1 MIGDASGEFAC
12 ILLDT
17 CCRLNLYET
26 GLIAEMLHALPERC
40 AVVDYVVAESL
51 YIRRSGATGDEDDTE
66 PVVLQPLIDRGLL
79 EVLRLVTDDEAV
91 SFVSLTA
98 ELEDGEVMTST
109 IAVHRNAVIATDD
122 RKARRICSSLIPPL
136 PVQTIAAII
145 QAWADV
151 RQIPDEVLRQI
162 LSDVRERA
170 RFVPDRHD
178 PLHAWWHSM
187 LDR

>member
-1 MIGDASGEFAC
+1 
-12 ILLDT
+12 
-17 CCRLNLYET
+17 
-26 GLIAEMLHALPERC
+26 
-40 AVVDYVVAESL
+40 
-51 YIRRSGATGDEDDTE
+51 
-66 PVVLQPLIDRGLL
+66 
-79 EVLRLVTDDEAV
+79 
-91 SFVSLTA
+91 
-98 ELEDGEVMTST
+98 MTSA
-109 IAVHRNAVIATDD
+109 IAVHQNAVVSTDD

-136 PVQTIAAII
+136 PVQTMAAII

-170 RFVPDRHD
+170 RFAPGRHD